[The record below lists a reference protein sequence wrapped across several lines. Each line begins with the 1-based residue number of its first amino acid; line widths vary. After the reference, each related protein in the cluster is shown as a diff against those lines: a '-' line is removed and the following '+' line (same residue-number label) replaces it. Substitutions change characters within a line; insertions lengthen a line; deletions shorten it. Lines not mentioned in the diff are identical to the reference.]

1 MKSLKRLARIW
12 VGINLW
18 KAKGV
23 ETMKQKVKI
32 KFMRS
37 MYYDNSYFVQFD
49 EFVLTLGDAID
60 LVNNEI
66 AVIVYIYNL

>member
-1 MKSLKRLARIW
+1 
-12 VGINLW
+12 
-18 KAKGV
+18 
-23 ETMKQKVKI
+23 MKQKVKI